1 MASFNIIAKE
11 LKAKQKDKEL
21 GELISKMIVKLLKQ
35 FK

>member
-11 LKAKQKDKEL
+11 LKAKQKEL
-21 GELISKMIVKLLKQ
+21 REMISKAIVKSLKQ

>member
-11 LKAKQKDKEL
+11 LKAIKKDKEL
-21 GELISKMIVKLLKQ
+21 REMISKTIVKAIRQ

>member
-11 LKAKQKDKEL
+11 LKAIKKDKEL
-21 GELISKMIVKLLKQ
+21 REMISKTIVKTIRQ